1 MYTAPSS
8 RFIPALAYSHRVVT
22 EAQLLRTDGTIEALD
37 HTGGTVTVDRGQA
50 VRRTCT
56 VTLADTSL
64 IPRTPADKLSVYG
77 AQLRIRRGIDYG
89 DGSAPDLVPLG
100 VFRIDDVQGDPD
112 TGPVTITGSG
122 LESFVID
129 DVFKAPVTLTSGSA
143 VAGITTLI
151 QGTIPTATVI
161 SRATDATVG
170 TMSWDREASRWD
182 ACTTLATALGA
193 ELYADAAGQFIIA
206 PLPDL
211 DPTSVVWEVAAGEG
225 GVLVSATRGMARAG
239 VFNSVTAYGEN
250 TADNV
255 APVSATVEDTDPT
268 SPTYVSGPFGRV
280 PTFYSSA
287 SLITT
292 AQCTAAATQ
301 MLKTRLKPNA
311 VADVTSLP
319 NPLLEPGDV
328 IRVVYLDGSREI
340 HQVASFS
347 IDLTTGGDFVLATIS
362 AQEDS

>member
-8 RFIPALAYSHRVVT
+8 RFLPALAHSHRVVT
-22 EAQLLRTDGTIEALD
+22 EVQLLRTDGTIEDLD
-37 HTGGTVTVDRGQA
+37 HTGGTVTVDRAQA

-56 VTLADTSL
+56 VTLADTNL
-64 IPRTPADKLSVYG
+64 IPRSAADKLSVYG
-77 AQLRIRRGIDYG
+77 AQLQIRRGIDYG
-89 DGSAPDLVPLG
+89 DGSAPELAPLG
-100 VFRIDDVQGDPD
+100 VFRVDDVQGDPD

-122 LESFVID
+122 FEQTVID
-129 DVFKAPVTLTSGSA
+129 DVFINPVTLAQGSA

-151 QGTIPTATVI
+151 QATIPTATVI

-170 TMSWDREASRWD
+170 TMSWDREAGRWD
-182 ACTTLATALGA
+182 ACQTLATAIGA
-193 ELYADAAGQFIIA
+193 EVYADAAGQFVIA

-211 DPTSVVWEVAAGEG
+211 DPASVVWEVEAGEG

-239 VFNSVTAYGEN
+239 VYNSVTAYGEN
-250 TADNV
+250 AADNV

-280 PTFYSSA
+280 PRFYSSA

-301 MLKTRLKPNA
+301 LLKTSLKPNA

-328 IRVVYLDGSREI
+328 IRVVYEDGSREI
-340 HQVASFS
+340 HQIASFA
-347 IDLTTGGDFVLATIS
+347 IDLGTGGGFVLATIS

>member
-8 RFIPALAYSHRVVT
+8 RFLPALAYSHRVVT
-22 EAQLLRTDGTIEALD
+22 EVHLIRTDGTDELLD

-50 VRRTCT
+50 VRRTCS

-64 IPRTPADKLSVYG
+64 IPRSPSDKISVYG
-77 AQLRIRRGIDYG
+77 AQLRIFRGIDYG
-89 DGSAPDLVPLG
+89 DGSSPETVPLG
-100 VFRIDDVQGDPD
+100 VFRVDAVQGDPD
-112 TGPVTITGSG
+112 VGPVTITGSG

-129 DVFKAPVTLTSGSA
+129 DVFTAPVSIASGSA

-170 TMSWDREASRWD
+170 TMSWDRETSRWD

-211 DPTSVVWEVAAGEG
+211 NPDSVVWEVAAGEG
-225 GVLVSATRGMARAG
+225 GVLISANRGMARSG

-287 SLITT
+287 ALITT

-301 MLKTRLKPNA
+301 LLKTRLKPNA

-328 IRVVYLDGSREI
+328 IRVGYADGSREI
-340 HQVASFS
+340 HQAASFS
-347 IDLTTGGDFVLATIS
+347 IDLTAAGDFTIATIS
-362 AQEDS
+362 AQEDT